1 MLRIVDFCD
10 RLITSPK
17 FRRPLRCA
25 ALFSLLL
32 FCPFTTSEVRAQ
44 YRFDHYTTSNGL
56 PQNTVSAITQTRDG
70 YLWFAT
76 YDGLVRYDGVNF
88 TIFDKGNAAGL
99 GSHQFLA
106 LCEDSRGTLW
116 AGTSDGGLI
125 RYRDGAFN
133 SFTTEHGLPEN
144 YVGRIQR
151 TETDRL
157 LIFAGD
163 GFRNYLRWTQGNSLI
178 AANIFLCNEDVS
190 LAAVEPRPLTEYVD
204 RSNRRWVLEPGKLI
218 RFKGDQQTVFPV
230 RLTPDEF
237 LRFRYEDHAGNLWF
251 GTNENEV
258 YQITG
263 DSLKHYLQVDG
274 LPSFT
279 RIKIAGEDSEG
290 NLWFFSER
298 RVMRYRNGQFTL
310 LTEKDGFVSNSVRA
324 VFCDRE
330 GVIWVGTNG
339 QGLYRLTRQF
349 LTAYSERDG
358 LLNNI
363 VYPIYEDRAGNIWT
377 GSGDGMT
384 RFTDGR
390 FTAYPLASATKEE
403 PSKAFIASLAEKRPR
418 ITARSLCEDHQG
430 RLWIGTGNGLL
441 AFKDGRVTDHSK
453 IGNKLSVEAIFQDQA
468 GNLWVGTEKGL
479 FKERAGATTV
489 YTTKEGLPNDQVT
502 IIYEDKQGNLWVGTR
517 GGLARLEG
525 DRFVS
530 FTTKDGLSGDRI
542 RSLYEDQD
550 GALWIG
556 TFDSGLSR
564 FRAGQFTN
572 YTTRTGLFNNG
583 VFQILEDQHSNF
595 WISSNRG
602 IYRVS
607 RKQLNDY
614 ADGKVAVI
622 NCIAYGIQ
630 DGMLSV
636 ECNGG
641 QQPAG
646 IKAQDGK
653 FWFPNQ
659 NGVVVIDP
667 DVVPHNLQS
676 PLAIIEMVKVDRT
689 NVSFK
694 NFVQLEPG
702 QTDLEINYTAPS
714 SIKAEYTQFKY
725 KLDGLDDKWTE
736 AGTRRTINYS
746 HLPPGRYTFKVIA
759 ANSDGLWNET
769 GATLEVYMK
778 PYFYQTRWFIAV
790 CVIGGI
796 ALASSIYAGRVHQ
809 LKANEKRL
817 TKQVFERT
825 AELFERTEQLE
836 VANNKL
842 EKLASLDG
850 LTNIANRR
858 RFTEF
863 LTQEWQRSQRTQ
875 TPLALLMMD
884 VDYFKPY
891 NDTYGHQGGDECLKR
906 VAALLR
912 ETVHRS
918 TDLAARYG
926 GEEFVVVLTDTDKEG
941 ALVVAE
947 TIRAQVEA
955 LEIPHSGSKVNPYV
969 TLSIGVA
976 AIIPDRQMDANDLI
990 AAADHSLYR
999 AKENGRNR
1007 CWTEEEVWA

>member
-1 MLRIVDFCD
+1 MSRIVDFCD

-17 FRRPLRCA
+17 FRRPLRGA
-25 ALFSLLL
+25 ALFFPLL
-32 FCPFTTSEVRAQ
+32 FCHFTTGEIRAQ
-44 YRFDHYTTSNGL
+44 YRLDHYTTSNGL

-88 TIFDKGNAAGL
+88 TIFDKGKAAGL
-99 GSHQFLA
+99 ESHQFLA

-125 RYRDGAFN
+125 RYRDGTFT
-133 SFTTEHGLPEN
+133 SFTTEQGLPEN

-157 LIFAGD
+157 LIFVGD
-163 GFRNYLRWTQGNSLI
+163 GFKNYLKWTQGNSLL
-178 AANIFLCNEDVS
+178 AVNIFLCNEDVS
-190 LAAVEPRPLTEYVD
+190 LAPVEPRSLNEYVD

-237 LRFRYEDHAGNLWF
+237 LRFRYEDRAGNLWF

-263 DSLKHYLQVDG
+263 DSLKHYLQLDG
-274 LPSFT
+274 LPSLT

-310 LTEKDGFVSNSVRA
+310 LTEKDGLASNSIRS

-330 GVIWVGTNG
+330 GAIWVGTNG

-349 LTAYSERDG
+349 LTAYSESDG

-363 VYPIYEDRAGNIWT
+363 IYPIYEDRAGNIWT
-377 GSGDGMT
+377 GSGDGLT

-390 FTAYPLASATKEE
+390 FTAYPLASVTKGSL
-403 PSKAFIASLAEKRPR
+403 SKVFIASLAKKHPR
-418 ITARSLCEDHQG
+418 ITARSLCEDREG
-430 RLWIGTGNGLL
+430 RLWIGTGTGVL
-441 AFKDGRVTDHSK
+441 AFKDGLVADHSK
-453 IGNKLSVEAIFQDQA
+453 MINRLSAEAIFQDRA
-468 GNLWVGTEKGL
+468 GNLWVGTQKGL
-479 FKERAGATTV
+479 FKERAGTVTV
-489 YTTKEGLPNDQVT
+489 YTTKEGLPSDQVT
-502 IIYEDKQGNLWVGTR
+502 VIYEDQQGNLWVGTR

-525 DRFVS
+525 NRFAS
-530 FTTKDGLSGDRI
+530 FTTRDGLSGDRI
-542 RSLYEDQD
+542 RSLYQD
-550 GALWIG
+550 SDGVLWIG

-564 FRAGQFTN
+564 FKAGRFTN

-583 VFQILEDQHSNF
+583 VFQILEDRHGNF

-622 NCIAYGIQ
+622 SCVAYGIK

-659 NGVVVIDP
+659 NGVVIIDP
-667 DVVPHNLQS
+667 DVVPHNLQP
-676 PLAIIEMVKVDRT
+676 PLAIIELVKVDRAD
-689 NVSFK
+689 VSFK
-694 NFVQLEPG
+694 NLVQLEPG

-725 KLDGLDDKWTE
+725 KLAGLDDEWTD
-736 AGTRRTINYS
+736 AGTRRTVHYS
-746 HLPPGRYTFKVIA
+746 HLPPGRYTFQVIA
-759 ANSDGLWNET
+759 ANSDGVWNDT

-778 PYFYQTRWFIAV
+778 PYFYQTRSFIVLCA
-790 CVIGGI
+790 I
-796 ALASSIYAGRVHQ
+796 AMISLAGSLYAWRVHQ

-817 TKQVFERT
+817 TRLVFERT
-825 AELFERTEQLE
+825 TELSERTEQLE
-836 VANNKL
+836 IANSKL
-842 EKLASLDG
+842 EKLATLDG
-850 LTNIANRR
+850 LTNMANRR

-863 LTQEWQRSQRTQ
+863 LAQEWQRSRRTQ
-875 TPLALLMMD
+875 TPLSLLMMD
-884 VDYFKPY
+884 VDYFKFY
-891 NDTYGHQGGDECLKR
+891 NDTYGHQGGDECLQQ
-906 VAALLR
+906 VAAVLR
-912 ETVHRS
+912 ETAHRS

-955 LEIPHSGSKVNPYV
+955 LKILHNASKVNPYV

-976 AIIPDRQMDANDLI
+976 TIIPDRKTDTNDLI

-1007 CWTEEEVWA
+1007 CWTEVEVWA